1 MVMKILVASVVT
13 PNGLGDELQNIVGAV
28 LITKHFSNAKVDM
41 LIPTGSLNAPLTPIP
56 SSSSIRILQG
66 FHERTDVFTIFRM
79 FVGSGVT
86 KQKPKKVASPEYNTT
101 LSKNLVSELKDLVYK
116 RYYENTIMATYV
128 RPAVGRF
135 IDGLKY
141 DGGFIAGHT
150 LEYAAFFDDLI
161 TYNCAR
167 FVVKGPLIIYPIS
180 VSLIG
185 LKHRERYLKAL
196 RKALQ
201 RFDVIFV
208 RGRYSYDIL
217 TKFVDPSRLFVTLD
231 SGFGIRI
238 LAENPGNFVRR
249 RSLVVCIVPRS
260 DYFYFY
266 NLGQLYPRYLL
277 ALKHLIRVLISEF
290 DVEIWLVPHTVKSS
304 TRLGDEYAIHD
315 LLGILDESL
324 RRNIETKA
332 PQNIFDSARIF
343 NSCDMIVTSRMH
355 AGIVSLAY
363 GKPTLFFMPR
373 DDVKVLD
380 VLSYLGLSEERYIID
395 SFNPREY
402 DKLPGMVKD
411 ILFNLSRETKTI
423 EFTIGRHLP
432 DIEKPVILAKKLLSD
447 ARVQG

>member
-1 MVMKILVASVVT
+1 MVMKILVASVVA

-41 LIPTGSLNAPLTPIP
+41 FVPTGSLNAPLTLIP

-66 FHERTDVFTIFRM
+66 FHERTDVFSIFRM

-86 KQKPKKVASPEYNTT
+86 KQKPQKVAFPEYNTT
-101 LSKNLVSELKDLVYK
+101 LSKNLVSKLKDLVYK

-128 RPAVGRF
+128 RPPVGRF

-150 LEYAAFFDDLI
+150 LEYAAFFDDLL

-180 VSLIG
+180 ASLIG

-290 DVEIWLVPHTVKSS
+290 DAEIWLVPHTVKSS

-324 RRNIETKA
+324 RRNIEIKA

-343 NSCDMIVTSRMH
+343 NSCDMVITSRMH

-380 VLSYLGLSEERYIID
+380 VLSYLGLSEERYIVD
-395 SFNPREY
+395 SFDPREY
-402 DKLPGMVKD
+402 DKLPGIVKD

-447 ARVQG
+447 VRVYG

>member
-1 MVMKILVASVVT
+1 MKILVAGVV
-13 PNGLGDELQNIVGAV
+13 PPIGLGDELQQLVGAA
-28 LITKHFSNAKVDM
+28 LITKHFSNAKVD
-41 LIPTGSLNAPLTPIP
+41 LFIPRGSLNAPLTQIP
-56 SSSSIRILQG
+56 SSSSIRVLQG
-66 FHERTDVFTIFRM
+66 FPQRTDVFYIIYTM
-79 FVGSGVT
+79 FVDSYVS
-86 KQKPKKVASPEYNTT
+86 KQKPQKVASPEYNTT
-101 LSKNLVSELKDLVYK
+101 LSKNLVSRLKDLAK
-116 RYYENTIMATYV
+116 RYYESTIMATYV

-135 IDGLKY
+135 GLKY

-150 LEYAAFFDDLI
+150 LEYSAFFDDLL

-167 FVVKGPLIIYPIS
+167 FVVKGPLITYPIS

-185 LKHRERYLKAL
+185 LKHRERHLKAL
-196 RKALQ
+196 RKTLQ

-260 DYFYFY
+260 DYFYYY

-277 ALKHLIRVLISEF
+277 TLKHLIRVLISEF

-324 RRNIETKA
+324 RRNIEIKA

-343 NSCDMIVTSRMH
+343 NSCDMVVTSRMH

-380 VLSYLGLSEERYIID
+380 ILSYLGLSEERYIID

-402 DKLPGMVKD
+402 DKLPEMVKD

-447 ARVQG
+447 VRVYG

>member
-1 MVMKILVASVVT
+1 MKILVAGVV
-13 PNGLGDELQNIVGAV
+13 PPIGLGDELQQLVGAA
-28 LITKHFSNAKVDM
+28 LITKHFSNAKVD
-41 LIPTGSLNAPLTPIP
+41 LFIPRGSLNAPLTLIP
-56 SSSSIRILQG
+56 SSSSIRVLQG
-66 FHERTDVFTIFRM
+66 FPQRTDVFYIIYTM
-79 FVGSGVT
+79 FVGSYVS
-86 KQKPKKVASPEYNTT
+86 KQKPQKVASPEHNTT
-101 LSKNLVSELKDLVYK
+101 LSKNLVSRLKDLAK
-116 RYYENTIMATYV
+116 RYYESTIMATYV

-135 IDGLKY
+135 GLKY
-141 DGGFIAGHT
+141 DGGFITGHT
-150 LEYAAFFDDLI
+150 VEYTAFFDYLL

-167 FVVKGPLIIYPIS
+167 FVVKGPLITYPIS
-180 VSLIG
+180 ASLIG

-201 RFDVIFV
+201 RFDAIFV

-217 TKFVDPSRLFVTLD
+217 TKFVDPSRLLVTLD

-249 RSLVVCIVPRS
+249 RSLVVCIVPRN

-277 ALKHLIRVLISEF
+277 TLKHLIRVLISEF

-304 TRLGDEYAIHD
+304 TRLGDEYATHD
-315 LLGILDESL
+315 LLGVLDESL
-324 RRNIETKA
+324 RRNIEIKA
-332 PQNIFDSARIF
+332 PQKIFDSARIF
-343 NSCDMIVTSRMH
+343 NSCDMVVTSRMH

-373 DDVKVLD
+373 DDVKILD
-380 VLSYLGLSEERYIID
+380 ILSYLGLSEERYIVD

-411 ILFNLSRETKTI
+411 VLFNLSQETKTI

-432 DIEKPVILAKKLLSD
+432 DIEKPVILVKKFLSD
-447 ARVQG
+447 LRVHG

>member
-1 MVMKILVASVVT
+1 MKILLAGVVAPS
-13 PNGLGDELQNIVGAV
+13 GLGDELQYLVGAT
-28 LITKHFSNAKVDM
+28 LITKHLSNAKVD
-41 LIPTGSLNAPLTPIP
+41 LFIPTGSLNAPLTLIP
-56 SSSSIRILQG
+56 SSSLIRVLQG
-66 FHERTDVFTIFRM
+66 FPERTSVSNIFRM

-86 KQKPKKVASPEYNTT
+86 KQETQESASPEYNTK
-101 LSKNLVSELKDLVYK
+101 LSKNLVSRLKDLIYK
-116 RYYENTIMATYV
+116 RYYENAIVTTYV
-128 RPAVGRF
+128 RPAVSRF

-141 DGGFIAGHT
+141 DGGFIGGHT
-150 LEYAAFFDDLI
+150 IEYAAFFDYLL

-167 FVVKGPLIIYPIS
+167 FVVKGPLITYPVS
-180 VSLIG
+180 VSLVG
-185 LKHRERYLKAL
+185 LKRRERYLKAL

-201 RFDVIFV
+201 RFDAILV

-304 TRLGDEYAIHD
+304 TRLGDEYVIHD

-324 RRNIETKA
+324 RRNIEIKA

-343 NSCDMIVTSRMH
+343 NSCDMVVTSRMH

-380 VLSYLGLSEERYIID
+380 ILSYLGLSVERYIID

-402 DKLPGMVKD
+402 DRLPVMVKD
-411 ILFNLSRETKTI
+411 VLFNLSQETKTI

-432 DIEKPVILAKKLLSD
+432 DVERPVILAKKFLSD
-447 ARVQG
+447 VRVHG